1 MNAMKPS
8 ELPRRSQDTL
18 VRKTLRR
25 AELVRYWWEYRGR
38 LRALLREVDRTGAVR
53 LDGRERQAIRRY
65 WSRFGVSYINLEWY
79 RLFKALNGSVDP
91 RYVPEETFRT
101 RLEPFLCRRDVSA
114 AYHDKNQTDRIFAD
128 LPRPSTVLRNI
139 YGAYFDAAYR
149 PLKREDVAAYLG
161 QCHGL
166 HFLKPSISGTGS
178 GHNVARVE
186 LDRDGFHIGGSVL
199 SLAEIERIY
208 VQDFVLQESVR
219 QHASLARY
227 HPASVN
233 TLRLI
238 TLRVGDS
245 IRPIAATL
253 RMGNGSHVDN
263 GHAGGLLCGVGL
275 TTAAVTPFACDVS
288 FRRFDRHPRTDQR
301 FAGQEVVSFAA
312 IKELATTVHAR
323 LPYFDVLSCDIA
335 VLESGAP
342 CLIEVNTFGQGVE
355 PHQYLKGE
363 PLFDAATDE
372 VLELVAQRARNGW
385 SH

>member
-1 MNAMKPS
+1 MKPS
-8 ELPRRSQDTL
+8 ELPRRHQETL
-18 VRKTLRR
+18 VRQALRR

-38 LRALLREVDRTGAVR
+38 LRRLLREVDGARAVR
-53 LDGRERQAIRRY
+53 LDRDERQAIRRF

-91 RYVPEETFRT
+91 RFVPEETFRT

-114 AYHDKNQTDRIFAD
+114 AYHDKNQMDRVFAD
-128 LPRPSTVLRNI
+128 LLRPRTVLRNI
-139 YGAYFDAAYR
+139 YGAYFDEAYR
-149 PLKREDVAAYLG
+149 PIKREDVTAHLASRTG
-161 QCHGL
+161 P

-178 GHNVARVE
+178 GTNVARVE
-186 LDRDGFHIGGSVL
+186 LSRDGFHIGQ
-199 SLAEIERIY
+199 SLLTLADIERIY
-208 VQDFVLQESVR
+208 VQDFVMQEAVR
-219 QHASLARY
+219 QHDSLARF
-227 HPASVN
+227 HPRSLN

-238 TLRVGDS
+238 TLRLGDS

-263 GHAGGLLCGVGL
+263 GHAGGLLCGVQL
-275 TTAAVTPFACDVS
+275 MTAALTPFACDVL
-288 FRRFDRHPRTDQR
+288 FHRFDQHPKTSEV
-301 FAGQEVVSFAA
+301 FAGQQIVSFAA
-312 IKELATTVHAR
+312 IKDLATSVHGR

-335 VLESGAP
+335 VLDSGAP

-355 PHQYLKGE
+355 PHQFLKGA

-372 VLELVAQRARNGW
+372 VLELVATRARGGW